1 MFDSIAHRYDFL
13 NHLLSAGMDRRW
25 RREGIRRLGVAPGA
39 CILDIAAGTG
49 DLALSALKGRP
60 SLVVGVD
67 VSREML
73 IRGREKFDGV
83 RTPVMPVQAGVEDLP
98 FPAERFDAA
107 MVAYGVRNFADI
119 QRGLEEVFRVL
130 KPGGKFLVLEFSQP
144 RMPVV
149 RQLYF
154 LYFNYLLPL
163 VGRIFSRSSFAYTYL
178 PKSVGNFPSP
188 EEFIALLKESGFR
201 EAAWKPQTFG
211 ISILY
216 LATK

>member
-1 MFDSIAHRYDFL
+1 
-13 NHLLSAGMDRRW
+13 
-25 RREGIRRLGVAPGA
+25 
-39 CILDIAAGTG
+39 
-49 DLALSALKGRP
+49 
-60 SLVVGVD
+60 
-67 VSREML
+67 
-73 IRGREKFDGV
+73 
-83 RTPVMPVQAGVEDLP
+83 
-98 FPAERFDAA
+98 
-107 MVAYGVRNFADI
+107 
-119 QRGLEEVFRVL
+119 
-130 KPGGKFLVLEFSQP
+130 
-144 RMPVV
+144 MPVV